1 MALPPNVLKMRDLLL
16 RTRAVD
22 EFQMRAALG
31 RVEQWGGRLPR
42 VLAELGMVDEEQVT
56 QLIAATL
63 RMPLQMLGNLTRDG
77 HALAKLDGSFCEE
90 RAVFPFAINQRTNS
104 LGVAVADPF
113 DLDLVDLI
121 ASKVH
126 MRVQVFV
133 ASEAQIKAAVA
144 KAYGKA
150 PPKDGMTAGTQS
162 RAMTSAAA
170 PPQGAMELELDDAP
184 PLPTHVPEP
193 ERVERPQSANTLLD
207 EMLGEDER
215 DRGFT
220 EEELV
225 RIGNLRMT
233 QQKTNTIVRALHELL
248 REKGYRV

>member
-1 MALPPNVLKMRDLLL
+1 MALPANVLKMRDLLL
-16 RTRAVD
+16 RARAVD

-56 QLIAATL
+56 QVIAATL
-63 RMPLQMLGNLTRDG
+63 RMPLQMLGNLKSDST
-77 HALAKLDGSFCEE
+77 ALSKLDGTFCDEH
-90 RAVFPFAINQRTNS
+90 AVFPFALNQRTNS

-113 DLDLVDLI
+113 DLELVDLI
-121 ASKVH
+121 ASKVRV
-126 MRVQVFV
+126 RVQVFI
-133 ASEAQIKAAVA
+133 ASESQVRAAIA
-144 KAYGKA
+144 KHYRNGPTGK
-150 PPKDGMTAGTQS
+150 PAGTPGRS
-162 RAMTSAAA
+162 TTTPPP

-215 DRGFT
+215 ERGFS

-225 RIGNLRMT
+225 RVGNLRMT
-233 QQKTNTIVRALHELL
+233 QQKTNTIVRALQELL
-248 REKGYRV
+248 REKGYRL

>member
-16 RTRAVD
+16 RVRAVD

-56 QLIAATL
+56 QVIAATL
-63 RMPLQMLGNLTRDG
+63 RMPLQMLGNLPRDG
-77 HALAKLDGSFCEE
+77 TALSKLDGTFCEE
-90 RAVFPFAINQRTNS
+90 RAVFPFALNQRTNS

-113 DLDLVDLI
+113 DLEQVDLI
-121 ASKVH
+121 ASKVR
-126 MRVQVFV
+126 MRVQVFI
-133 ASEAQIKAAVA
+133 ASESQIRAAIA
-144 KAYGKA
+144 KHYRNGPSGMPAGTPGRSLSA
-150 PPKDGMTAGTQS
+150 PPPP
-162 RAMTSAAA
+162 
-170 PPQGAMELELDDAP
+170 PPQGAMEIELDDAP

-225 RIGNLRMT
+225 RVGNLRMT
-233 QQKTNTIVRALHELL
+233 QQKTNTIVRALQELL
-248 REKGYRV
+248 REKGYRL

>member
-1 MALPPNVLKMRDLLL
+1 
-16 RTRAVD
+16 
-22 EFQMRAALG
+22 
-31 RVEQWGGRLPR
+31 
-42 VLAELGMVDEEQVT
+42 
-56 QLIAATL
+56 
-63 RMPLQMLGNLTRDG
+63 
-77 HALAKLDGSFCEE
+77 
-90 RAVFPFAINQRTNS
+90 
-104 LGVAVADPF
+104 VAVADPF